1 MTVRKQLYEWT
12 LKGLGAF
19 NSDDYPNP
27 GEEVSIFTGG
37 YGNNVTEANLVQ
49 IGRAHV

>member
-27 GEEVSIFTGG
+27 GEESVYFYWRIWK
-37 YGNNVTEANLVQ
+37 
-49 IGRAHV
+49 

>member
-1 MTVRKQLYEWT
+1 MVVRKQLYEWT
-12 LKGLGAF
+12 LQGLGAF

-37 YGNNVTEANLVQ
+37 YGNNIT
-49 IGRAHV
+49 